1 MAHCAYCKTTQSGY
15 DDGHWENLFE
25 NLLLCRSCVE
35 DTKKAFEIHG
45 MNIIATLEKELGTG
59 GEPMSIGQAIDR
71 FLHRHDKKD
80 PT

>member
-1 MAHCAYCKTTQSGY
+1 MAHCTYCKTTQSGY

-35 DTKKAFEIHG
+35 TKETIEQQAI
-45 MNIIATLEKELGTG
+45 IVIATLEKELGTG
-59 GEPMSIGQAIDR
+59 GEPMSIGQAIDQ